1 MNLTLSLV
9 LVCKVPT
16 PIQRRAIPTILRG
29 IDCVVMARTGSG
41 KTAAFLVPM
50 LQLLG
55 SHSSKVGVR
64 GMLLSPTREL
74 AVQTFKFAKQIGSAT
89 GLRHCLLVGGDSME
103 EQFQNLAS
111 NPDTIIGTPGRVM
124 HHMDEVNRNPAFPG
138 TSEPSHA
145 AHRPVLSR
153 GILG

>member
-1 MNLTLSLV
+1 MNLTLSLI

-124 HHMDEVNRNPAFPG
+124 HHMDEVPALVRG
-138 TSEPSHA
+138 
-145 AHRPVLSR
+145 LS
-153 GILG
+153 GSL

>member
-1 MNLTLSLV
+1 MNLTLSLF

-64 GMLLSPTREL
+64 GMLLSSTREL
-74 AVQTFKFAKQIGSAT
+74 AVQTFKFDW
-89 GLRHCLLVGGDSME
+89 LLE
-103 EQFQNLAS
+103 
-111 NPDTIIGTPGRVM
+111 
-124 HHMDEVNRNPAFPG
+124 EVNEDNKQPYVYRL
-138 TSEPSHA
+138 
-145 AHRPVLSR
+145 LS
-153 GILG
+153 